1 QSCPSWLG
9 VNLSTKNLQAL
20 RLDSI
25 QWNKFPPLGE
35 LWLVNASGEESLGC
49 TTSQSFQKLKRLEL
63 LGIPQLAKWVGND
76 ASHVF
81 SLLEVFIIRDC
92 PELMELPFSHST
104 CPRSGQEM
112 NLTQFPTLRELEV
125 VNCPKL
131 SSFPHIPWT
140 SSPCRVLID
149 EVGSDFQR
157 LDYSKNNQSEFCLK
171 VVGKDGHL
179 DMSFWNVLAFSNLT
193 ELKVLYLKK
202 CPPLPLKHLLVLSC
216 LRSPTIH
223 DSSNV
228 LLNVEAENTGGYQFQ
243 IEGLSIDD
251 CSCSGKELTLL
262 LSLFPKLSMFSL
274 QGCGKIRVLGVAK
287 EQTMAMPA
295 LSSSPSGHK
304 LEDAHIGQE
313 QEQEQLRGEDEKAA
327 ADAGLLLLPHQL
339 QELNISEIPEL
350 ILQFD
355 SLVDGMAGGL
365 RSIGG
370 GLQGLHF
377 LRTLTIRGCPNFLS
391 SYYSSSSSFC
401 FPFPSSLQ
409 YLHLD
414 GVGGMETLAP
424 LSNLSS
430 LTRLTIRKCM
440 DLRGEDLSSLLAHGQ
455 LTNLNIFETPKFFVG
470 CGSDSLRL
478 QCLQT
483 DDITKVLAAPICS
496 LLASS
501 LTSLTISWNDEV
513 ERFTKEQ
520 SAALLLLSSLQ
531 DLEFWYCS
539 ELQSLPTGLHR
550 LTSLKRLK
558 IWSCPAIRS
567 LPKGGLPSSLEVLD
581 VRSSN
586 NEELKRQCRNLRGTI
601 PIIKDRRYY

>member
-1 QSCPSWLG
+1 
-9 VNLSTKNLQAL
+9 
-20 RLDSI
+20 
-25 QWNKFPPLGE
+25 
-35 LWLVNASGEESLGC
+35 
-49 TTSQSFQKLKRLEL
+49 
-63 LGIPQLAKWVGND
+63 
-76 ASHVF
+76 
-81 SLLEVFIIRDC
+81 
-92 PELMELPFSHST
+92 M
-104 CPRSGQEM
+104 
-112 NLTQFPTLRELEV
+112 
-125 VNCPKL
+125 
-131 SSFPHIPWT
+131 
-140 SSPCRVLID
+140 
-149 EVGSDFQR
+149 
-157 LDYSKNNQSEFCLK
+157 DYSKNKQYELCMLVK
-171 VVGKDGHL
+171 GKDEHL
-179 DMSFWNVLAFSNLT
+179 DGAFWRRLVFGNLT
-193 ELKVLYLKK
+193 DLKELDLKK
-202 CPPLPLKHLLVLSC
+202 CPPLPLEYLLMLSC
-216 LRSPTIH
+216 LRRLTIS

-228 LLNVEAENTGGYQFQ
+228 MSHLESENTVSYQFP
-243 IEGLSIDD
+243 IEKLEIFECG
-251 CSCSGKELTLL
+251 CSGKELTLF
-262 LSLFPKLSMFSL
+262 LSHFPKLSMFISRR
-274 QGCGKIRVLGVAK
+274 CNKIRGLGVLGK
-287 EQTMAMPA
+287 QMTTMLAS
-295 LSSSPSGHK
+295 SSSPCGNK
-304 LEDAHIGQE
+304 LEDARFGLE
-313 QEQEQLRGEDEKAA
+313 QQQPRGEDEKVSAE
-327 ADAGLLLLPHQL
+327 AGLLLLPHQL

-391 SYYSSSSSFC
+391 SYYSSSSSSC

-430 LTRLTIRKCM
+430 LKCM

-513 ERFTKEQ
+513 ERFTKAQ
-520 SAALLLLSSLQ
+520 RAALLLLSSLQ
-531 DLEFWYCS
+531 DLAFWYCS

-567 LPKGGLPSSLEVLD
+567 LP
-581 VRSSN
+581 
-586 NEELKRQCRNLRGTI
+586 
-601 PIIKDRRYY
+601 